1 MDSRFVRKVF
11 EVSSHQVAT
20 GVLHLLQM
28 VELVRIEGKICPHS
42 MQYMVFGEGARV
54 ETFGEGASLMSGRNS
69 PRSVRSKIL
78 VIALANYK
86 WAWRT
91 KGHQRFDNS

>member
-1 MDSRFVRKVF
+1 
-11 EVSSHQVAT
+11 VAT

-54 ETFGEGASLMSGRNS
+54 ETF
-69 PRSVRSKIL
+69 
-78 VIALANYK
+78 
-86 WAWRT
+86 W
-91 KGHQRFDNS
+91 

>member
-42 MQYMVFGEGARV
+42 MQYMVFGEGARA
-54 ETFGEGASLMSGRNS
+54 ETF
-69 PRSVRSKIL
+69 
-78 VIALANYK
+78 
-86 WAWRT
+86 W
-91 KGHQRFDNS
+91 